1 MEATWQDYA
10 TWAIGAA
17 ALVAVAVRI
26 ARTACGRR
34 RGGWLRL
41 VRCGGMPAAR
51 QRPCTRTAR
60 KAARPVAGSAVLRSG
75 RAFGACRAGPSSL
88 AAGRPERVPE
98 EDVLK
103 HAKTAFQ
110 RGGGAPA
117 RDRSMHGS
125 YSPDIPAAACH
136 LCIDERNDARASAR
150 GVRFSGHPEAIRES
164 DAHFSGG
171 RTTQVALPFRIRGLR
186 LHSLRQERSFPLPLS
201 GMVSDRPRMPHPL
214 SPLGGVSGADR
225 GCRRREA
232 PPNGLRTPPSF
243 DLFGKRF
250 GGRRRACGA
259 VLAPFSAFEKDSA
272 MTKHTSRKATAAAKR
287 NGTLRSALSFAGHGC
302 RTFRRRRIPVLR
314 REHRDAAFTVGRWAT
329 PVLLLGVYDL
339 LRKQG
344 CGRALTPRCSRR
356 LPGGRSPKECCPLSL
371 LALPVPERAFR
382 RRRTPED
389 VPEPHEKTTAPFG
402 SCRSCLRMRGSVYLF
417 CE

>member
-1 MEATWQDYA
+1 MVHT
-10 TWAIGAA
+10 
-17 ALVAVAVRI
+17 L
-26 ARTACGRR
+26 
-34 RGGWLRL
+34 L
-41 VRCGGMPAAR
+41 
-51 QRPCTRTAR
+51 
-60 KAARPVAGSAVLRSG
+60 
-75 RAFGACRAGPSSL
+75 
-88 AAGRPERVPE
+88 
-98 EDVLK
+98 
-103 HAKTAFQ
+103 
-110 RGGGAPA
+110 
-117 RDRSMHGS
+117 
-125 YSPDIPAAACH
+125 DIPAAACH

-171 RTTQVALPFRIRGLR
+171 RTTQVALPFFASGGCGSIRFGK
-186 LHSLRQERSFPLPLS
+186 SDPSPLPLS

-232 PPNGLRTPPSF
+232 PPNGLRTPPS
-243 DLFGKRF
+243 LISSGNAS

-287 NGTLRSALSFAGHGC
+287 NGTLRSALSSLAMGAGLFAGA
-302 RTFRRRRIPVLR
+302 VYLLR

-344 CGRALTPRCSRR
+344 A
-356 LPGGRSPKECCPLSL
+356 
-371 LALPVPERAFR
+371 AER
-382 RRRTPED
+382 
-389 VPEPHEKTTAPFG
+389 
-402 SCRSCLRMRGSVYLF
+402 
-417 CE
+417 